1 MSEVIV
7 ARSPG
12 QRASLDADADQLERL
27 VRARGAYGHVGVRA
41 ARGHLLIEN
50 RSAQAEPD
58 VVARSTPLGAGSYG
72 LSFSIHTGRWCR
84 GTDARLG
91 VPRRRRRGDRRT
103 ARTVPRSLR
112 SRVSVIGRTSRTLH

>member
-27 VRARGAYGHVGVRA
+27 VRA

-72 LSFSIHTGRWCR
+72 LSFRIHTGRWEPMPVS
-84 GTDARLG
+84 GSLADVAAATVELLG
-91 VPRRRRRGDRRT
+91 PYLAPYDP
-103 ARTVPRSLR
+103 A
-112 SRVSVIGRTSRTLH
+112 